1 MVLRCDSAQKLYWKH
16 LMRCIW
22 KLMEFSFKLIRND
35 DILYVIKMIFS
46 LYSKFLDLYRFSIS
60 FL

>member
-35 DILYVIKMIFS
+35 DILYVIK
-46 LYSKFLDLYRFSIS
+46 R
-60 FL
+60 

>member
-1 MVLRCDSAQKLYWKH
+1 MILHKN
-16 LMRCIW
+16 CIGFEAFNEESRIW
-22 KLMEFSFKLIRND
+22 ELMEFSFKLIRND

>member
-1 MVLRCDSAQKLYWKH
+1 
-16 LMRCIW
+16 
-22 KLMEFSFKLIRND
+22 MEFSFKLIRND